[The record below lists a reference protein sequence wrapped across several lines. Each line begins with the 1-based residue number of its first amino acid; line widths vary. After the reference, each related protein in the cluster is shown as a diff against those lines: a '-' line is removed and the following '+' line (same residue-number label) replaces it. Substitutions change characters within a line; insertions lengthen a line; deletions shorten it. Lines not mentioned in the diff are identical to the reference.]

1 MHNRRI
7 GITELTRILVPYG
20 YLPGETPSRV
30 DAETY
35 RHIFF
40 NPVTSASVMID
51 LDYGVY
57 CSPWDAC
64 ATRLVYGLVTFD
76 GDGVLHHDYTD
87 ELGLGH
93 TDIRTIIHN
102 HFTAKE
108 TTA

>member
-7 GITELTRILVPYG
+7 GIAELTRILVPYG
-20 YLPGETPSRV
+20 YLPGETPSRI

-40 NPVTSASVMID
+40 NPVTSSSLMID

-57 CSPWDAC
+57 GSPWDAC

-76 GDGVLHHDYTD
+76 DDGVLHHAYTYEL
-87 ELGLGH
+87 ELGH
-93 TDIRTIIHN
+93 RDIRTLIHN
-102 HFTAKE
+102 HLTAKE